1 MALFKKK
8 SQEEIDR
15 ELYTQKLSYYR
26 ENYIPEEYNQAELLN
41 HLLNPEL
48 DHYID
53 ISSRG
58 DGKSFNYFGA
68 LLYLSIE
75 IDLKPMFMVRHY
87 ELQAKIRDFI
97 RKVTQTIEYFDPEKL
112 YFVSSIDYI
121 TVGYNDKEIA
131 LILDFNNASDL
142 KFSSNILSYY
152 PIMVYEEF
160 LALKDDYLPDEF
172 EKLKLIYTSVDR
184 QKDRRFINHPKL
196 LYLGNPVNFDS
207 PILPALNMYNALQ
220 SQEMNTIKIYGNK
233 ILSIRRNDNINDR
246 KNTRAFE
253 DDEDSNF
260 TGQFNYSNY
269 LLVDENSYN
278 QRLYRGQSIYIYM
291 EKNLMLH
298 IIKDEDDYILSI
310 EKRNNKEQFCL
321 SLSDETADRKYLDS
335 KFYKDSQ
342 IRKHERNAFLFKD
355 SFSRNYIQDSP
366 ILTRLKFQKCFT
378 KAVKKD
384 PQEIVQSVEKYDL
397 LKSLHEKF
405 ELLK

>member
-15 ELYTQKLSYYR
+15 ELYFQKLSYYR
-26 ENYIPEEYNQAELLN
+26 ENYIPKEYNQAELLN
-41 HLLNPEL
+41 HLLNQEL

-75 IDLKPMFMVRHY
+75 IDLKPIFMVRHY

-97 RKVTQTIEYFDPEKL
+97 RKVTQTIEYFDHEKL

-160 LALKDDYLPDEF
+160 LALKDDYLPDEY

-246 KNTRAFE
+246 KNTRAFK

-278 QRLYRGQSIYIYM
+278 QRLYRGQSIYIYI
-291 EKNLMLH
+291 EKNLMLT
-298 IIKDEDDYILSI
+298 YISKSLYKLHAYPGLSP
-310 EKRNNKEQFCL
+310 
-321 SLSDETADRKYLDS
+321 
-335 KFYKDSQ
+335 
-342 IRKHERNAFLFKD
+342 LF
-355 SFSRNYIQDSP
+355 
-366 ILTRLKFQKCFT
+366 
-378 KAVKKD
+378 
-384 PQEIVQSVEKYDL
+384 DL
-397 LKSLHEKF
+397 LSVFYWIEYPPGLSYHHRSW
-405 ELLK
+405 